1 MLRFSYWWW
10 GRGAWLWDLR
20 SGGDSV
26 ASSWDLIGLRLLL
39 LGLSVLKG
47 MVGHVWSRLISQD
60 VWRLV
65 LGVVWGIVLGCVVLG
80 PVVL

>member
-1 MLRFSYWWW
+1 MRYSYWWW
-10 GRGAWLWDLR
+10 GREAWLWDLR

-47 MVGHVWSRLISQD
+47 MVGDVWSRLISKD
-60 VWRLV
+60 VWWLV
-65 LGVVWGIVLGCVVLG
+65 LGVVGGIVLGCVVLG
-80 PVVL
+80 PIVL

>member
-1 MLRFSYWWW
+1 MRYSYWWW
-10 GRGAWLWDLR
+10 GRGAWHWDLR

-47 MVGHVWSRLISQD
+47 MVGDVWSRLISKD
-60 VWRLV
+60 VWRLI
-65 LGVVWGIVLGCVVLG
+65 LGVVGGIVLG
-80 PVVL
+80 PVVS